1 MKKADRNDKLRPNF
15 NQSPIRGMRRAGK
28 NDKALI
34 IDILTKSFDTN
45 ASVNYII
52 KQGNKRI
59 KRIRALMDY
68 SFEVCNLFGD
78 VFINADGNACA
89 LIVYPDARKTTLK
102 SILLDA
108 KLIFRCVGLGNLMKT
123 IKREK
128 IISSAQPKIP
138 MTYLWFIGVLPSDQN
153 KGIGSKSLQFIID
166 YSNYHERP
174 VYLET
179 STVKNLPWYEQFG
192 FEVYH
197 EVDLSYHLY
206 FFKRDIKR

>member
-1 MKKADRNDKLRPNF
+1 MKKTDQNCKPRPDF
-15 NQSPIRGMRRAGK
+15 NNSPIQGMRRAGK
-28 NDKALI
+28 SDKVLI
-34 IDILTKSFDTN
+34 VDMLTKSFDTN

-52 KQGNKRI
+52 RQGKKRI

-68 SFEVCNLFGD
+68 SFEVCHLFGD
-78 VFINADGNACA
+78 VFINTEGNACA
-89 LIVYPDARKTTLK
+89 LIVYPDAKRTTLK

-138 MTYLWFIGVLPSDQN
+138 MTYLWFIGVFPSDQN
-153 KGIGSKSLQFIID
+153 NGIGSKLLQSIID
-166 YSNYHERP
+166 YSSYHDRP
-174 VYLET
+174 IYLET